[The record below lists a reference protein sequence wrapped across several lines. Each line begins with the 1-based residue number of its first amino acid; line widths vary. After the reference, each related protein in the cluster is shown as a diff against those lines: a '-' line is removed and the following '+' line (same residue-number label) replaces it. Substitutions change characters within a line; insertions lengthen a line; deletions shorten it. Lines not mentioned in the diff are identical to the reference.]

1 MALPVR
7 SGDSV
12 VRWDPFREFG
22 DMQRQFDQ
30 VVQSLLAPATRENV
44 ESRRMWRPLADVSE
58 SEAGYVISLEV
69 PGFRRDEIEISVEQ
83 DKLVVSGEYA
93 TPAEGQEAE
102 QRHARRAGRFV
113 YSTLLPK
120 GVEAERISAALA
132 DGVLRVSVPKTGETK
147 PRTIEITEG

>member
-22 DMQRQFDQ
+22 DLQRQFDQ
-30 VVQSLLAPATRENV
+30 VVQSMLTPANRESF
-44 ESRRMWRPLADVSE
+44 EPRRTWRPLADVSE
-58 SEAGYVISLEV
+58 TEAGYVISLEV

-83 DKLVVSGEYA
+83 DTLTVSGEYA
-93 TPAEGQEAE
+93 KTEQGQEGE
-102 QRHARRAGRFV
+102 PRHARRAGRFV

-120 GVEAERISAALA
+120 RVEAEKITAALA
-132 DGVLRVSVPKTGETK
+132 DGVLRVSVPKSGEVR